1 MKVYQ
6 LSEINTAKIQEVIL
20 LGCAGE
26 NNFKGYIEFTDKKC
40 LLWNG
45 RTLAGSKVIVRSLK
59 TGRFVN
65 HSIGMITITRS
76 ISNALRIE
84 IY

>member
-6 LSEINTAKIQEVIL
+6 LSEIKTAKTQDVIFL
-20 LGCAGE
+20 VRAGE
-26 NNFKGYIEFTDKKC
+26 TNFKGYIEFTDNVC

-45 RTLAGSKVIVRSLK
+45 RTLSGSRVILRSLK

-65 HSIGMITITRS
+65 HSIGMVAITQS
-76 ISNALRIE
+76 VSNALRIE